1 VALSTGERVTIGP
14 FGVVRFFV
22 LTGYLLYRG
31 VKVSFRIP
39 GGVIGTG
46 PRSSIDRDTAVAAS
60 SLVGCLMTGQD
71 RTTDECGRSEER
83 LESPS
88 RIPRGSLPNRI
99 RLRVGH
105 EKVSE
110 KEIWGGG
117 RAADIICSQV

>member
-1 VALSTGERVTIGP
+1 MIVDGPACDATFMLNLARTAVALSTGERVTIGP

-60 SLVGCLMTGQD
+60 SLVG
-71 RTTDECGRSEER
+71 
-83 LESPS
+83 
-88 RIPRGSLPNRI
+88 
-99 RLRVGH
+99 
-105 EKVSE
+105 
-110 KEIWGGG
+110 
-117 RAADIICSQV
+117 